1 MGPVVF
7 QGGSERH
14 PVARYR
20 RESIKSRASLEVT
33 VDPCCDVWGV
43 GKAPLGEC
51 QFDRLGAIGE
61 AWKLETWCLPI
72 KELVGMAR

>member
-1 MGPVVF
+1 MCPMVF
-7 QGGSERH
+7 KGSAERH

-20 RESIKSRASLEVT
+20 RESIKSCASLEVT
-33 VDPCCDVWGV
+33 VDSCCDVWVV

-61 AWKLETWCLPI
+61 AWEFQTWCFPI
-72 KELVGMAR
+72 EELVGMPV